1 MVTLTT
7 MKYFPYKA
15 REGQEE
21 LIALIQEAT
30 ERGRNV
36 CIHAPTGFGKTPAVL
51 AALLPI
57 YVKEEKR
64 GGIIWAVRTGN
75 ETDRPIEELRVICEH
90 ADEMIFG
97 LSFRGKADMCLQA
110 KKLGIKG
117 YEAVSNFCKLKKTEC
132 PFYKRTKFR
141 NEMLEE
147 GPLLFTDILGLAA
160 AENMCP
166 YYLQLELLRHAK
178 VVSLSYNY
186 VLSPMGWVVRRR
198 FPFTFSTLV
207 VDEAH
212 NLIDAVRNLHSD
224 RISTETVRRAM
235 KELEE
240 FGRFAPKEVKEVLE
254 RLSNVLDGL
263 SLVTEEESIFYP
275 LDIMKDSG
283 IKTKHLKVM
292 LSLGSKIQASR
303 VEEGKAPRSSLHH
316 LARFLTLALDRLGT
330 NGVAYIASKEKNR
343 LYLEVWDMRSSELLS
358 KVWGEFRNCIFMSG
372 TLTPIEAFAE
382 MSGVPDCIGKV
393 FPSPADLNKIRSFIL
408 TGLSTKGEVL
418 DEYTIKKY
426 ALAIRAFLERVRG
439 NVAIFTASYRIQND
453 LMPDILDCA
462 IDCERELFIEKEGMK
477 GEEARNLLISF
488 KKAGGKGIL
497 VAPVRGRFAEG
508 ADFPGEEL
516 VGAFVVGVPFARLTL
531 RTKLDVDY
539 NQKIYGQRKGMYYAY
554 IVPAMRMA
562 SQALGRVIRSSKDY
576 GTFVL
581 GDERFLRPELVRLL
595 PDFIRRTTK
604 VVSYLKLG
612 KALESDL
619 TREM

>member
-1 MVTLTT
+1 MSTLTIV
-7 MKYFPYKA
+7 KYFPYKA

-57 YVKEEKR
+57 YLKEERR

-90 ADEMIFG
+90 VNEGIFG

-117 YEAVSNFCKLKKTEC
+117 YEAVSNLCKLKKKEC
-132 PFYKRTKFR
+132 PFYKRTKLR
-141 NEMLEE
+141 NDMLEG
-147 GPLLFTDILGLAA
+147 GPLLFTDILELAA
-160 AENMCP
+160 TENMCP

-212 NLIDAVRNLHSD
+212 NLTDAVRNLHSD
-224 RISTETVRRAM
+224 RISTETVRRAIR
-235 KELEE
+235 EIEE

-254 RLSNVLDGL
+254 RLSRVLDGL
-263 SLVTEEESIFYP
+263 SLATEEESTFYP
-275 LDIMKDSG
+275 LDIIRDSG

-316 LARFLTLALDRLGT
+316 LARFFMLALDRLGT
-330 NGVAYIASKEKNR
+330 NGIAYISSKEKSR
-343 LYLEVWDMRSSELLS
+343 LYLEIWDMRSAELLS
-358 KVWGEFRNCIFMSG
+358 EVWGEFRNCIFMSG

-418 DEYTIKKY
+418 DEDTIRKY
-426 ALAIRAFLERVRG
+426 AMAIRAFLERVKG

-462 IDCERELFIEKEGMK
+462 IDCERELFVEKEGMK
-477 GEEARNLLISF
+477 GEEARNLLLSF
-488 KKAGGKGIL
+488 KKAGGRGVL

-531 RTKLDVDY
+531 RTKLDVEY
-539 NQKIYGQRKGMYYAY
+539 NQKIYGQRKGIYYAY

-562 SQALGRVIRSSKDY
+562 SQALGRVIRSSEDY

-595 PDFIRRTTK
+595 PDFIRQTTK

-612 KALESDL
+612 EALKSDFN
-619 TREM
+619 T